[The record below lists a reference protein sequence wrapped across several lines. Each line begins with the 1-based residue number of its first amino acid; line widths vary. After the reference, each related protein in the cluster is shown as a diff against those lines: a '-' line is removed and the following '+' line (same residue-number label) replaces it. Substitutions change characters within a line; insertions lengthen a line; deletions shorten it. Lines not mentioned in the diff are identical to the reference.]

1 MVQNNEFLP
10 GLTGTT
16 ISSIQRIDS
25 TCIAI
30 PQFVSLY
37 PDYTWLYAFAK
48 EYELHTLIGKSCSFW
63 AGAVFL
69 RNKTAHPRKL
79 LTTKVVKINQK
90 RNLGLVG
97 KSCMWQ
103 PASTYLRLVLI
114 WKGLDLVH
122 ALADDDL
129 EPFLPDPFPIGTG
142 DLSNDGRH
150 LLLDCFLNCL
160 KFTSTVQCLGGII

>member
-10 GLTGTT
+10 GLTATT

-63 AGAVFL
+63 TGAVFL

-97 KSCMWQ
+97 KKLHVATSLNLP
-103 PASTYLRLVLI
+103 PARI
-114 WKGLDLVH
+114 
-122 ALADDDL
+122 DL
-129 EPFLPDPFPIGTG
+129 ERP
-142 DLSNDGRH
+142 
-150 LLLDCFLNCL
+150 
-160 KFTSTVQCLGGII
+160 